1 MKKVVIISPTYN
13 ELENI
18 KKLIP
23 LLETEVFPKIKGVDV
38 QLLIVDDN
46 SPDGTGEEVKK
57 FQKKWNNIELL
68 LGQKAGLGA
77 AYIRGM
83 EYAMEKLRADAV
95 IEFDADFQ
103 HNPEDI
109 PRLIAA
115 MQDGAD
121 YVIGSR
127 YIKGGAI
134 PKEWGFDRKIKSIL
148 GSLFARFMLF
158 TFSIHDMTSGLKL
171 TSTEYLSRV
180 DLKNLY
186 SKNYAYKLQILYEVV
201 RLGAKVKEV
210 PIIFF
215 ERTKGKSKMDTND
228 LVESFMVVMKLRYRD
243 SKRFI
248 KFLIVGGTGFLFQLL
263 FQETTIRLGMATV
276 MARFVDNIY
285 YIADLLALR
294 DGIGAGIGAE
304 AAIISN
310 FLFNNFW
317 TFSDTRKMKNKIP
330 VVFRFIRFNLSSLF
344 AIFVQAFAVWLGVK
358 TFGGELFGFLPT
370 RIAIVIPTIILIVV
384 PLNYLIYNRLIWKT
398 QHLRNEKTT

>member
-13 ELENI
+13 ERVNI

-23 LLETEVFPKIKGVDV
+23 LLETEIFPKIIGVEV
-38 QLLIVDDN
+38 ALLIVDDN
-46 SPDGTGEEVKK
+46 SPDGTADEVRG
-57 FQKKWNNIELL
+57 FQKKWKNIELL

-83 EYAMEKLRADAV
+83 EYAMEKMHADAV

-127 YIKGGAI
+127 YIKGGGI
-134 PKEWGFDRKIKSIL
+134 PKEWGFDRKVKSIL
-148 GSLFARFMLF
+148 GSMFARFMLF

-215 ERTKGKSKMDTND
+215 ERTEGKSKMDTND
-228 LVESFMVVMKLRYRD
+228 LVESFMVVVKLRYRD

-248 KFLIVGGTGFLFQLL
+248 KFLIVGGTGFIFQLL
-263 FQETTIRLGMATV
+263 FQETSIRVGFTKVIAQIIDNWYYVADIVALSNALG
-276 MARFVDNIY
+276 
-285 YIADLLALR
+285 
-294 DGIGAGIGAE
+294 GGIGAE

-317 TFSDTRKMKNKIP
+317 TFNDTRSMKKKTPFIL
-330 VVFRFIRFNLSSLF
+330 RFLKFNLSSFF
-344 AIFVQAFAVWLGVK
+344 AIVTQTFAIWIGVK
-358 TFGGELFGFLPT
+358 TFGEHVLGIPVRILILF
-370 RIAIVIPTIILIVV
+370 PTIIFIIV
-384 PLNYLIYNRLIWKT
+384 PLNYLIYNKIIWKT
-398 QHLRNEKTT
+398 QHLRDEKTT

>member
-13 ELENI
+13 ERVNI

-23 LLETEVFPKIKGVDV
+23 LLETEIFPKIKGVEV
-38 QLLIVDDN
+38 ALLIVDDN
-46 SPDGTGEEVKK
+46 SPDGTAEEVRG
-57 FQKKWNNIELL
+57 FQKKWKNIELL

-83 EYAMEKLRADAV
+83 EYAMEKMQADAV

-134 PKEWGFDRKIKSIL
+134 PKEWGFDRKVKSIL
-148 GSLFARFMLF
+148 GSMFARFMLF

-180 DLKNLY
+180 DLKHLY

-215 ERTKGKSKMDTND
+215 ERTEGKSKMDTND

-248 KFLIVGGTGFLFQLL
+248 KFLIVGGTGFIFQLL
-263 FQETTIRLGMATV
+263 FQETSIRVGFTKVIAQII
-276 MARFVDNIY
+276 DNWY
-285 YIADLLALR
+285 YVADIVALSNAV
-294 DGIGAGIGAE
+294 GGGIGAE

-317 TFSDTRKMKNKIP
+317 TFNDTRSMKKKTPFIL
-330 VVFRFIRFNLSSLF
+330 RFFKFNLSSFF
-344 AIFVQAFAVWLGVK
+344 AIVIQTFAIWIGVK
-358 TFGGELFGFLPT
+358 TFGEHVFGVPVRILILF
-370 RIAIVIPTIILIVV
+370 PTIVFLIV
-384 PLNYLIYNRLIWKT
+384 PLNYLIYNKIIWKT
-398 QHLRNEKTT
+398 QHLRDEKTT

>member
-13 ELENI
+13 ERENI

-23 LLETEVFPKIKGVDV
+23 LLETEIFPKIQGVDI

-46 SPDGTGEEVKK
+46 SPDGTADEVRE
-57 FQKKWNNIELL
+57 FQKKWKNIELL

-83 EYAMEKLRADAV
+83 EYAMEKLQADAV

-115 MQDGAD
+115 MQNGAD

-127 YIKGGAI
+127 YIKGGQI
-134 PKEWGFDRKIKSIL
+134 PKEWGFDRKVKSIL
-148 GSLFARFMLF
+148 GSMFARFMLF

-215 ERTKGKSKMDTND
+215 ERTRGKSKMDTND

-243 SKRFI
+243 SQRFI
-248 KFLIVGGTGFLFQLL
+248 KFLIVGGTGFICQLL
-263 FQETTIRLGMATV
+263 FQEVSIRIGFAKMLAV
-276 MARFVDNIY
+276 WIDNISF
-285 YIADLLALR
+285 IADAVALANA
-294 DGIGAGIGAE
+294 IGGGIGAE
-304 AAIISN
+304 AAIVSN

-317 TFSDTRKMKNKIP
+317 TFQDTKKIKQKSNA
-330 VVFRFIRFNLSSLF
+330 FLRFIKFNLTSLF
-344 AIFVQAFAVWLGVK
+344 AIIIQSSAIWFGVK
-358 TFGGELFGFLPT
+358 VFGENIYGIPVRILILF
-370 RIAIVIPTIILIVV
+370 PTIILLII
-384 PLNYLIYNRLIWKT
+384 PLNYIIYNKLIWKT
-398 QHLRNEKTT
+398 QHLRDEKTT

>member
-1 MKKVVIISPTYN
+1 MKTVVIISPTYN
-13 ELENI
+13 ERENI

-23 LLETEVFPKIKGVDV
+23 LLETEIFPQIKNIDV
-38 QLLIVDDN
+38 KLLIVDDT
-46 SPDGTGEEVKK
+46 SPDGTAEEVKN
-57 FQKKWNNIELL
+57 FQKKWKNIELL
-68 LGQKAGLGA
+68 LGKKEGLGA

-83 EYAMEKLRADAV
+83 EYAMEKMHADAV

-115 MQDGAD
+115 MQEGAD

-134 PKEWGFDRKIKSIL
+134 PKEWGFDRKVKSIL

-180 DLKNLY
+180 DLKHLY

-215 ERTKGKSKMDTND
+215 ERAEGKSKMDTND
-228 LVESFMVVMKLRYRD
+228 LVESFTVVMKLRYRD
-243 SKRFI
+243 SQRFI
-248 KFLIVGGTGFLFQLL
+248 KFLIVGGTGFLFQLI
-263 FQETTIRLGMATV
+263 FQEVSIRSGLTTI

-285 YIADLLALR
+285 YIADILALR

-330 VVFRFIRFNLSSLF
+330 VAFRFIRFNLSSLF
-344 AIFVQAFAVWLGVK
+344 AIFLQAFAVWLGVK
-358 TFGGELFGFLPT
+358 TFGAEVFGFLPT
-370 RIAIVIPTIILIVV
+370 RIAIVVPTILLFIV

-398 QHLRNEKTT
+398 HHLHDEKTV